1 MECVVGALA
10 TLTRRTSMHGL
21 DERYAVRGEEV
32 AAKAFDGEVVVVHLG
47 TCTYYSA
54 SGSGADAWT
63 WIEEGRRIGDV
74 AAAMAER
81 YQIDPERAREDLGRF
96 VARLLEERLITPTNG
111 GAAVTAVPP
120 ADADGKEYS
129 PPELHAYRDMADL
142 LALDPPLP
150 ELDRPA
156 WRVAGDDGTS

>member
-1 MECVVGALA
+1 MPAPEA
-10 TLTRRTSMHGL
+10 RF
-21 DERYAVRGEEV
+21 AVRSEEV
-32 AAKAFDGEVVVVHLG
+32 AAKVFDDEVVVVHLG

-63 WIEEGRRIGDV
+63 WIEEGRPVAEV
-74 AAAMAER
+74 AAAIAER
-81 YQIDPERAREDLGRF
+81 YRIDSARAGEDLARF
-96 VARLLEERLITPTNG
+96 VDQLLAEGLVSPAQERVPGETR
-111 GAAVTAVPP
+111 PP
-120 ADADGKEYS
+120 APFANGREYA

-156 WRVAGDDGTS
+156 WRTAGDDGRE

>member
-1 MECVVGALA
+1 
-10 TLTRRTSMHGL
+10 MHGP

-32 AAKAFDGEVVVVHLG
+32 AAKSFDGEVVVVHLG

-63 WIEEGRRIGDV
+63 WIEEGRKLGDV
-74 AAAMAER
+74 AAAIAER
-81 YQIDPERAREDLGRF
+81 YDIDADRARRDLTPF
-96 VARLLEERLITPTNG
+96 VARLLEEGLIAPANG
-111 GAAVTAVPP
+111 DGPLVSSSPSASPSPSIAADT
-120 ADADGKEYS
+120 DYS

-156 WRVAGDDGTS
+156 WRVAGDDEQG

>member
-1 MECVVGALA
+1 
-10 TLTRRTSMHGL
+10 MHGP

-54 SGSGADAWT
+54 SGSGAEAWT
-63 WIEEGRRIGDV
+63 WIEEGRGVAEV
-74 AAAMAER
+74 AAAMAQR
-81 YQIDPERAREDLGRF
+81 YRIDPGRAREDVDRF
-96 VARLLEERLITPTNG
+96 VARLLEEGLIAPANG
-111 GAAVTAVPP
+111 GLAVSPSSPAA
-120 ADADGKEYS
+120 ADVKEYS
-129 PPELHAYRDMADL
+129 PPELQAYRDMADL

-156 WRVAGDDGTS
+156 WRVAGDDGRG

>member
-1 MECVVGALA
+1 MPAPDA
-10 TLTRRTSMHGL
+10 
-21 DERYAVRGEEV
+21 RYAVRGMEV
-32 AAKAFDGEVVVVHLG
+32 AAKVFEDEVVVVHLG

-63 WIEEGRRIGDV
+63 WIEEGRPLAAV
-74 AAAMAER
+74 AAALAER
-81 YQIDPERAREDLGRF
+81 YRIEPERAQEDVGRF
-96 VARLLEERLITPTNG
+96 AERLLEEGLIAPLAEAP
-111 GAAVTAVPP
+111 GALPP
-120 ADADGKEYS
+120 APPPSSNGREYA

-156 WRVAGDDGTS
+156 WRTAGDDGRE

>member
-1 MECVVGALA
+1 
-10 TLTRRTSMHGL
+10 MHGL
-21 DERYAVRGEEV
+21 DERYAVRGDEV
-32 AAKAFDGEVVVVHLG
+32 AAKTFDGEVVVVHLG

-54 SGSGADAWT
+54 SGSGADVWT
-63 WIEEGRRIGDV
+63 WIEEGRKVADV

-81 YQIDPERAREDLGRF
+81 YKIDADRARGDVDRF
-96 VARLLEERLITPTNG
+96 VARLLEEGLIAPANG
-111 GAAVTAVPP
+111 GVPTPPVSASAAA
-120 ADADGKEYS
+120 GSEYA

-156 WRVAGDDGTS
+156 WRVAGDDERG

>member
-1 MECVVGALA
+1 MP
-10 TLTRRTSMHGL
+10 GL
-21 DERYAVRGEEV
+21 EDRYAVRGEEV
-32 AAKAFDGEVVVVHLG
+32 AAKVFDDEVVVVHLG

-63 WIEEGRRIGDV
+63 WIEEGRGINEV
-74 AAAMAER
+74 AAALADR
-81 YQIDPERAREDLGRF
+81 YRVDPDRAREDVRSF
-96 VARLLEERLITPTNG
+96 VERLLEEGLIAPTNG
-111 GAAVTAVPP
+111 GGATSGMPAVSAE
-120 ADADGKEYS
+120 GREYA

-156 WRVAGDDGTS
+156 WRAAGDDGLH

>member
-1 MECVVGALA
+1 MP
-10 TLTRRTSMHGL
+10 GL
-21 DERYAVRGEEV
+21 DERYVVRGEEV
-32 AAKAFDGEVVVVHLG
+32 AAKTFDDEVVVVHLG

-63 WIEEGRRIGDV
+63 WIEEGRRIADV

-81 YQIDPERAREDLGRF
+81 WRIDSARAREDVDRF
-96 VARLLEERLITPTNG
+96 VAHLLEEGLIVPGNG
-111 GAAVTAVPP
+111 GVAIQSVSPATAAK
-120 ADADGKEYS
+120 DYE

-156 WRVAGDDGTS
+156 WRAAGDHGQG

>member
-1 MECVVGALA
+1 
-10 TLTRRTSMHGL
+10 MHGP
-21 DERYAVRGEEV
+21 DERYAVRGDEV
-32 AAKAFDGEVVVVHLG
+32 AAKSFDGEVVVVHLG

-63 WIEEGRRIGDV
+63 WIGEGCRLGDV
-74 AAAMAER
+74 AAAIAER
-81 YQIDPERAREDLGRF
+81 YDIDSDRARRELDPF
-96 VARLLEERLITPTNG
+96 VARLLEEGLIAPANG
-111 GAAVTAVPP
+111 DGAPASSSPPVP
-120 ADADGKEYS
+120 AEAEYS

-156 WRVAGDDGTS
+156 WRVAGDDEQG

>member
-1 MECVVGALA
+1 MRLCTNGF
-10 TLTRRTSMHGL
+10 RTSGSTSVS
-21 DERYAVRGEEV
+21 DARYAVRVQEV
-32 AAKAFDGEVVVVHLG
+32 AAKVFEDEVVVVHLG

-63 WIEEGRRIGDV
+63 WIQEGRPLAEV
-74 AAAMAER
+74 AAALAER
-81 YQIDPERAREDLGRF
+81 YGIDPERALTDVERF
-96 VARLLEERLITPTNG
+96 AERLLEEGLVALAEVSAASLPAPGPSSNG
-111 GAAVTAVPP
+111 RDYT
-120 ADADGKEYS
+120 

-156 WRVAGDDGTS
+156 WRATGDDGRE

>member
-1 MECVVGALA
+1 MPGPDA
-10 TLTRRTSMHGL
+10 
-21 DERYAVRGEEV
+21 RYSVRGEEV
-32 AAKAFDGEVVVVHLG
+32 AAKVFDDEVVVVHLG

-63 WIEEGRRIGDV
+63 WIEKGRPVGEV
-74 AAAMAER
+74 AAAIAER
-81 YQIDPERAREDLGRF
+81 YRIDVARAVEDVARF
-96 VARLLEERLITPTNG
+96 VDQLLAEGLVSPAQGEAPATRLPAPSANG
-111 GAAVTAVPP
+111 R
-120 ADADGKEYS
+120 EYA

-156 WRVAGDDGTS
+156 WRAAGDDGRE

>member
-1 MECVVGALA
+1 MPAPDA
-10 TLTRRTSMHGL
+10 
-21 DERYAVRGEEV
+21 RYSVRGEEV
-32 AAKAFDGEVVVVHLG
+32 AAKVFDDEVVVVHLG

-63 WIEEGRRIGDV
+63 WIEEGRPVGEV
-74 AAAMAER
+74 AAAIAAR
-81 YQIDPERAREDLGRF
+81 YRIDAARAVEDVARF
-96 VARLLEERLITPTNG
+96 VDQLLAEGLVVPTLEEAAGHLPPPSSANG
-111 GAAVTAVPP
+111 R
-120 ADADGKEYS
+120 EYA

-156 WRVAGDDGTS
+156 WRTAGDVGRE

>member
-1 MECVVGALA
+1 MPAPDA
-10 TLTRRTSMHGL
+10 
-21 DERYAVRGEEV
+21 RYSVRGEEV
-32 AAKAFDGEVVVVHLG
+32 AAKVFDDEVVVVHLG

-63 WIEEGRRIGDV
+63 WIEEGRPVAEV
-74 AAAMAER
+74 AAAIAER
-81 YQIDPERAREDLGRF
+81 YRVDPGRAGEDLVRF
-96 VARLLEERLITPTNG
+96 VDQLLAEGLVSPADE
-111 GAAVTAVPP
+111 AAPAASPPP
-120 ADADGKEYS
+120 APSTGGREYA

-156 WRVAGDDGTS
+156 WRTAGDAGRE

>member
-1 MECVVGALA
+1 MPEPD
-10 TLTRRTSMHGL
+10 TRYS
-21 DERYAVRGEEV
+21 VRGEEV
-32 AAKAFDGEVVVVHLG
+32 AAKVFDDEVVVVHLG

-63 WIEEGRRIGDV
+63 WIEEGRPIAEV
-74 AAAMAER
+74 AAAIAER
-81 YQIDPERAREDLGRF
+81 YRIDSARAGEDLARFVDQLLAEGLVSPAQERAPAGTRVPAPLANGREY
-96 VARLLEERLITPTNG
+96 A
-111 GAAVTAVPP
+111 
-120 ADADGKEYS
+120 

-156 WRVAGDDGTS
+156 WRTAGDDGRE

>member
-1 MECVVGALA
+1 
-10 TLTRRTSMHGL
+10 MHGL
-21 DERYAVRGEEV
+21 DERYAVRVDEV
-32 AAKAFDGEVVVVHLG
+32 AAKSFDGEVVVVHLG

-63 WIEEGRRIGDV
+63 WIGEGRKLGEVV
-74 AAAMAER
+74 AAIAER
-81 YQIDPERAREDLGRF
+81 YGVDADRARGDLDPF
-96 VARLLEERLITPTNG
+96 VARLLEEGLIAPANG
-111 GAAVTAVPP
+111 DGAP
-120 ADADGKEYS
+120 ASPSPSVAAEAEYS

-156 WRVAGDDGTS
+156 WRVAGDDEQG

>member
-1 MECVVGALA
+1 MPAPDA
-10 TLTRRTSMHGL
+10 
-21 DERYAVRGEEV
+21 RYSVRGAEV
-32 AAKAFDGEVVVVHLG
+32 AAKVFDDEVVVVHLG

-63 WIEEGRRIGDV
+63 WIEAGRPIADV
-74 AAAMAER
+74 AAAIAER
-81 YQIDPERAREDLGRF
+81 YRIDAARAREDVTRF
-96 VARLLEERLITPTNG
+96 VEQLLAEGLVSPAAERAPAGERLPAAAANG
-111 GAAVTAVPP
+111 RDYA
-120 ADADGKEYS
+120 

-156 WRVAGDDGTS
+156 WRTAGDAGRE

>member
-1 MECVVGALA
+1 
-10 TLTRRTSMHGL
+10 MHGL
-21 DERYAVRGEEV
+21 EERYAVRGEEV
-32 AAKAFDGEVVVVHLG
+32 AAKSFDGEVVVVHLG

-63 WIEEGRRIGDV
+63 WIEGGCKLGDV
-74 AAAMAER
+74 AGAIAER
-81 YQIDPERAREDLGRF
+81 YAIDSDRARRDLDPF
-96 VARLLEERLITPTNG
+96 VARLIEEGLIGPANG
-111 GAAVTAVPP
+111 DGAPVSPSPSVP
-120 ADADGKEYS
+120 AEAEYS

-156 WRVAGDDGTS
+156 WRVAGDDEQG

>member
-1 MECVVGALA
+1 MPAPDA
-10 TLTRRTSMHGL
+10 
-21 DERYAVRGEEV
+21 RYAVRGEEV
-32 AAKAFDGEVVVVHLG
+32 AAKVFDDEVVVVHLG

-63 WIEEGRRIGDV
+63 WIEAGHPVGEV
-74 AAAMAER
+74 AAAIAER
-81 YQIDPERAREDLGRF
+81 YTIDVARAVEDVDRF
-96 VARLLEERLITPTNG
+96 VDQLLAEGLVSPAQEEPPGSRPRAPSANG
-111 GAAVTAVPP
+111 R
-120 ADADGKEYS
+120 EYA

-156 WRVAGDDGTS
+156 WRAAGDDGRE